1 MKIPFLCA
9 EQLVNSERQFVKMIE
24 EKKKIEYWNFLTLEK
39 NQPRPKAITQQRL
52 AVIKPLVIG
61 SDVWQDVIGP
71 PEINSQSAAE
81 FYQSG
86 NAASK
91 LSRTVF
97 WAAVRGII
105 LQAEN
110 LRVQIAGHHR
120 KTPEATTAKKK
131 SR

>member
-1 MKIPFLCA
+1 
-9 EQLVNSERQFVKMIE
+9 MIE
-24 EKKKIEYWNFLTLEK
+24 ETRKIEYWNFLTTEK
-39 NQPRPKAITQQRL
+39 NQPRPKGINAQRL

-61 SDVWQDVIGP
+61 SDVWQQVIGQA
-71 PEINSQSAAE
+71 EANNQAAVE

-105 LQAEN
+105 LQTESERAK
-110 LRVQIAGHHR
+110 IAGRDR
-120 KTPEATTAKKK
+120 KTLAATIWKK
-131 SR
+131 SYKRNSPK